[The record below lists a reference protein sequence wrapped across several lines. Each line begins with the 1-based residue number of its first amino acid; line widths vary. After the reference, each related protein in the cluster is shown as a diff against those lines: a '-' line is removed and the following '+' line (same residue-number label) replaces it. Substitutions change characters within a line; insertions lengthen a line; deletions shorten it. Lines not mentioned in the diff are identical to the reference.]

1 MDLNKDIYI
10 DLALGKIKS
19 LQEEN
24 LLLNTLLV
32 QANETITKQNK
43 LLEEKDNEE

>member
-10 DLALGKIKS
+10 DLAIGKIKS

-43 LLEEKDNEE
+43 LLEEKGNEE